1 MEIKHMVK
9 TTNDSIDIKVQ
20 KNGQNHY
27 CTLKSM
33 KSIGPNGKILR
44 KNEYNFSPF
53 LSSLSDSEKQ
63 EIFDKAKEKF
73 NIKIIH

>member
-1 MEIKHMVK
+1 MVK
-9 TTNDSIDIKVQ
+9 TTNDSIDIKVK
-20 KNGQNHY
+20 KNEQYHY

-33 KSIGPNGKILR
+33 KSIGPSGKILR

-53 LSSLSDSEKQ
+53 LSSLSDSEKE

-73 NIKIIH
+73 NIEIIH